1 MLTFLGP
8 GGIAGGQ
15 AQKGEGKGRKAR
27 MGKVRGSLSLSFSTI
42 SSLFS
47 SPIPSHSLLPS
58 PTPPLSDACL
68 ADNAARV
75 ALFYLM
81 SYTQQ
86 NTLN

>member
-1 MLTFLGP
+1 MFLGP
-8 GGIAGGQ
+8 GRISRGDKRK
-15 AQKGEGKGRKAR
+15 KGKAR
-27 MGKVRGSLSLSFSTI
+27 GEKREWEKREGAFPFLSPPSVP
-42 SSLFS
+42 SSALPF
-47 SPIPSHSLLPS
+47 PS
-58 PTPPLSDACL
+58 PLTHSPLSDACL